1 MRAAN
6 TLRCKTT
13 LLAVACVLLC
23 SCSTFRNGFPNHPQT
38 PSLDGP
44 GSASKPSTDS
54 KAMYLDLIRQ
64 MQQQGAYYA
73 SLAHIDAFR
82 LRYGDPP
89 ELQRLQGDALRETG
103 QDAAADTIYQG
114 MLHGSQAAAAW
125 HGLGLIA
132 AKGQRYADAEKNLL
146 QATRLEP
153 INVTY
158 LNDLGYARLAAGDI
172 ANAHEPLAEAAELDP
187 ANTKV
192 VSNLAL
198 WASLQGDDTKA
209 DAIMQRANL
218 PPATREAVHKLA
230 LQMRMQQLR
239 SETAAVPPASSD
251 KAALAAP
258 AQGIPSTLLDRLGST
273 SANGSPP

>member
-1 MRAAN
+1 MRAAK
-6 TLRCKTT
+6 TYRCKTT
-13 LLAVACVLLC
+13 LIAAACVLLAA
-23 SCSTFRNGFPNHPQT
+23 CSTFRNGFPNHPQA
-38 PSLDGP
+38 PSLEDP
-44 GSASKPSTDS
+44 ARPSTDS

-103 QDAAADTIYQG
+103 QGEAAAKVYQG
-114 MLHGSQAAAAW
+114 MLHGPQAAAAW

-132 AKGQRYADAEKNLL
+132 ANDQRYAEAEKNLR
-146 QATRLEP
+146 QATQLEP

-158 LNDLGYARLAAGDI
+158 LNDLGYARLTAGNVAA
-172 ANAHEPLAEAAELDP
+172 AHQPLAEAAELEP

-198 WASLQGDDTKA
+198 WASLQGDDAQA

-218 PPATREAVHKLA
+218 PAATRDAVRKLA
-230 LQMRMQQLR
+230 MQMHLQQLR
-239 SETAAVPPASSD
+239 SDTAATGSASGD
-251 KAALAAP
+251 KAALNAP
-258 AQGIPSTLLDRLGST
+258 AQGIPATLLDRLG
-273 SANGSPP
+273 NPPATGGQP